1 MSKGDFQLVKI
12 SFVVATYNPNWDSLI
27 ATLDSIINQVGVDFE
42 IIIADDGST
51 IKFIENIYKYF
62 DDKNFKEYSIVVHE
76 HNVGTCINM
85 YDGICK
91 SSGELIKLISP
102 GDFLF
107 ANDTMAR
114 WVEYCNCNKYKIC
127 FGNFVAYDGN
137 DRARHTIEVC
147 ERPVNKQIYS
157 RKDNFRARKIN
168 YLLMYDVPV
177 GATFLATKDIM
188 LKYMSKIIGKVKYAE
203 DFSYRLMVLDDI
215 ILGMYDKPVVYYE
228 YGTGVSTT
236 CDNKWSERLS
246 EDLRQLDGV
255 ILENNLRKDSFDRK
269 YILYLK
275 MKNALMK
282 RICRLLLFP
291 DLVFWQLSRATKKK
305 KTSDYKEKTIRK

>member
-1 MSKGDFQLVKI
+1 MVKI

-62 DDKNFKEYSIVVHE
+62 DDKNFKEYCIVVHE

-114 WVEYCNCNKYKIC
+114 WVEYFNCNKYKIC
-127 FGNFVAYDGN
+127 FGKFVAYDGN
-137 DRARHTIEVC
+137 DSARHVIEVR
-147 ERPVNKQIYS
+147 ERPINKQIYL
-157 RKDNFRARKIN
+157 RKDNLRARKIN

-177 GATFLATKDIM
+177 GATFLATKDLM
-188 LKYMSKIIGKVKYAE
+188 LKYLSKIIGKVKYAE

-215 ILGMYDKPVVYYE
+215 ILGMYDEPVVYYE

-236 CDNKWSERLS
+236 SDNKWSVRLL
-246 EDLRQLDGV
+246 EDLNQLNDI
-255 ILENNLRKDSFDRK
+255 ILENDPKKDSFDRK

-275 MKNALMK
+275 MKNTLMK
-282 RICRLLLFP
+282 RICKVLFFP

-305 KTSDYKEKTIRK
+305 KTPDYKENTIRK